1 LLRIA
6 LAWMSVDVLIQK
18 TIPDDAFYYFTIAR
32 NLVENASVSLD
43 GATPTNGFHPLWLMM
58 NVPIFLLTRGHYELP
73 IHLALTISAILDV
86 TTGVVIYRLVMRL
99 TADEAAAAVGI
110 FAYLFNPLVI
120 FQAVNGL
127 ETSLAVLL
135 FALFTAHYIAMRL
148 TRASLKSY
156 ALQGIL
162 GGLMLLARTDNAF
175 LLAIIFFHAL
185 AVERGKLRFIGPVM
199 MGALGFA
206 MIAPWILWSMITVG
220 TPLQTSGV
228 AVPYVFHQLF
238 VDQNGWSFAAMVAE
252 SFQRILNVP
261 VLLGG
266 GEWTGLPIVVGPI
279 LWNLLGVASFLI
291 VSKSNRATAPR
302 WIHRLRLLALPTA
315 SCALLMLFHTV
326 LRWYPRPW
334 YFVPC
339 SLLFAMITGT
349 VYSQLHKLSRLRRYK
364 GLVGPILAEIFL
376 IFGVAGW
383 GQGAY
388 PWQTEM
394 YQGATWLAVNTP
406 SSSRVAS
413 FNAGIYAYFSQR
425 SVTNL
430 DGTVNGVAFKAIQSR
445 NLMQYIL
452 DDEIDFLIDYEASFD
467 MYASFFGDPLHNH
480 TQFVTKIDNPKVAWM
495 DSSIQVYR
503 VVRLPEGQAPFGGSN
518 SAQRQSPITP
528 APLAG
533 FKEAKIAGMIF
544 GKHEERVGTLSLEE
558 YYRTYGQTYDQ

>member
-1 LLRIA
+1 
-6 LAWMSVDVLIQK
+6 MSVDVLIQK

-43 GATPTNGFHPLWLMM
+43 GATPTNGFHPLCLMM
-58 NVPIFLLTRGHYELP
+58 NVPIFLLTRGDHELP
-73 IHLALTISAILDV
+73 IHLALSISAILDV
-86 TTGVVIYRLVMRL
+86 AIGLVIYWLVTRL
-99 TADEAAAAVGI
+99 TADEAAAALGV

-135 FALFTAHYIAMRL
+135 FALFTAHYIDMRL

-206 MIAPWILWSMITVG
+206 MIAPWILWSIITVG

-228 AVPYVFHQLF
+228 AVPYVLHQLF
-238 VDQNGWSFAAMVAE
+238 VHQNGWSFPAMVAE
-252 SFQRILNVP
+252 SFRRILDVR

-279 LWNLLGVASFLI
+279 LWTLLGATSFLI
-291 VSKSNRATAPR
+291 VSKSNRATVPP
-302 WIHRLRLLALPTA
+302 WVHGLRL
-315 SCALLMLFHTV
+315 
-326 LRWYPRPW
+326 
-334 YFVPC
+334 
-339 SLLFAMITGT
+339 GT
-349 VYSQLHKLSRLRRYK
+349 VYSQLHKLYPLRRYK
-364 GLVGPILAEIFL
+364 GLAGPILAEVFL
-376 IFGVAGW
+376 IFGFAW
-383 GQGAY
+383 WWQGAY

-394 YQGATWLAVNTP
+394 YQGATWLTVNTP

-430 DGTVNGVAFKAIQSR
+430 DGAVNGVAFKAIQSR

-452 DDEIDFLIDYEASFD
+452 DDEIDFLIDYMASFD
-467 MYASFFGDPLHNH
+467 MYGPFFGEDLHDH
-480 TQFVTKIDNPKVAWM
+480 TQFITKIDDPRVAWM

-503 VVRLPEGQAPFGGSN
+503 VVGPLEGQALLGGCN
-518 SAQRQSPITP
+518 STATVRPDDPRQRPS
-528 APLAG
+528 
-533 FKEAKIAGMIF
+533 
-544 GKHEERVGTLSLEE
+544 EE
-558 YYRTYGQTYDQ
+558 

>member
-1 LLRIA
+1 
-6 LAWMSVDVLIQK
+6 MPVEVLIQK
-18 TIPDDAFYYFTIAR
+18 TVSDDAFYYFTIAR
-32 NLVENASVSLD
+32 NVVENASASLD
-43 GATPTNGFHPLWLMM
+43 GTTPANGFQPLWLMM

-73 IHLALTISAILDV
+73 IHLALSMSAILDV
-86 TTGVVIYRLVMRL
+86 TTGFVIYWLVMRL
-99 TADEAAAAVGI
+99 TANKAAATLGI

-120 FQAVNGL
+120 SQAVNGL

-135 FALFTAHYIAMRL
+135 FAVFTAHYIAMRL

-162 GGLMLLARTDNAF
+162 GGVMLLARTDNAF
-175 LLAIIFFHAL
+175 LFVIIFFHAL

-199 MGALGFA
+199 MAALGFA

-228 AVPYVFHQLF
+228 AVPYVLHQLF

-252 SFQRILNVP
+252 SFQRILDVR
-261 VLLGG
+261 VLLGS

-279 LWNLLGVASFLI
+279 LWTLLAVASFLI
-291 VSKSNRATAPR
+291 VSKSNRATVPP
-302 WIHRLRLLALPTA
+302 WVHGLRLLALPAA
-315 SCALLMLFHTV
+315 SCALLILFHTV

-334 YFVPC
+334 YFVSC
-339 SLLFAMITGT
+339 SLLFAMTAGT
-349 VYSQLHKLSRLRRYK
+349 VYSQLHKLSRLRKYK
-364 GLVGPILAEIFL
+364 GLAGPILAEIFL
-376 IFGVAGW
+376 IFAVAGW
-383 GQGAY
+383 WQGAY

-394 YQGATWLAVNTP
+394 YQGATWLKVNTP

-430 DGTVNGVAFKAIQSR
+430 DGAVNGVALKAIQSR

-452 DDEIDFLIDYEASFD
+452 DDEIDFLIDYMASFD
-467 MYASFFGDPLHNH
+467 MYGPFFGKDLHDH
-480 TQFVTKIDNPKVAWM
+480 TQFMTNIDDPGVAWM

-503 VVRLPEGQAPFGGSN
+503 VVRPLEGQALLRRLQQHGS
-518 SAQRQSPITP
+518 
-528 APLAG
+528 
-533 FKEAKIAGMIF
+533 
-544 GKHEERVGTLSLEE
+544 GKAR
-558 YYRTYGQTYDQ
+558 